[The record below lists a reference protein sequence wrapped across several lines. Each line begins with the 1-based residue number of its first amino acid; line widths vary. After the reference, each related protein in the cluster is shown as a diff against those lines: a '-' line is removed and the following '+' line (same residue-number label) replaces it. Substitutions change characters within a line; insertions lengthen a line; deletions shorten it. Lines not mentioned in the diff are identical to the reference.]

1 MRTGGLVILFAT
13 ALLARGAALSPDQE
27 KDSFRLADESLVVEL
42 AAAEPDVVSPVAI
55 TWDADGKLYVAE
67 MRDYPLDS
75 GGGLIRRLEDRDGDG
90 FYESATVFA
99 DKLSFPNG
107 VLPWNGGILVTA
119 APHIL
124 FLKDTNG
131 DGRADERRIVLTGFA
146 EGNQQLRVNGLLW
159 GLDGWVYG
167 ANGRSDGEMQSPAGG
182 TKISLRGHDF
192 RFRPDTG
199 EFEALAGRSQFG
211 LARDDWG
218 NRFLSWNTIPIR
230 HDAIPE
236 RYLKRN
242 SSLNTADGLQNLLPA
257 GDIGEVFPL
266 TPAPQTF
273 NQESTSHFNAL
284 AGLTIYR
291 GNALPR
297 SYYGNAFMGETLR
310 NLVHRRSL
318 APNGATFIAER
329 TETGRE
335 FLASTDP
342 WFHPVNFA
350 MGPDGALYVVDFYR
364 QWVEHPGYVPE
375 RFRDQFAWRTGS
387 EHGRIWRIRSRGQL
401 PRANPPSLNDASAW
415 QRDTAQR
422 LVIERSDRS
431 NVAQIKQV
439 ASGSSNPVARVQA
452 LHTLRRLGVLDDRLL
467 RAALAGSQPRVRET
481 AIQLAEGRLA
491 QSREFLRS
499 VARLTSDA
507 DARVRLQA
515 ALSLGEAPASERAPV
530 LAQMAVRSDLDP
542 LLSLAIRS
550 SMGDHAWLLLE
561 QISKKPERA
570 GEPPPFAR
578 LELTRALAAEVAAK
592 GDSEDRDSLLRML
605 AKAGQ
610 TRAKVSQLA
619 ILSGFLRGAS
629 MTNPAWRGQIHAWLA
644 SYENGFVP
652 KMINLAD
659 HLTERNETPA
669 AVRDLAVDVLGRV
682 HPSTA
687 SNTFL
692 KLLRPPHSSSTQAA
706 AAETLTQMGDPVL
719 LRQALDGWSQYQVAT
734 RRKILAGSARS
745 AATLSALAASL
756 EQGLVAPAEI
766 DAPLRQSLLR
776 FPQLKPPVRNLLE
789 RNAAPDRKRLIDQF
803 KASLPGNG
811 DRARGAAIF
820 ARLCL
825 QCHAIQGRGQQVG
838 PELSGAGTRGREA
851 LLIDLLDPSREV
863 APDFINYQVSTIAG
877 EILNGLLVTEDAA
890 SVVLRRPNLPDERIP
905 RASLKEVR
913 ATGQSLMPDG
923 LEVNLS
929 PEEIA
934 GLLEFLGHPD
944 RALLP

>member
-1 MRTGGLVILFAT
+1 MKPWNLAVLFAT
-13 ALLARGAALSPDQE
+13 ALLARGAALSPAQE

-42 AAAEPDVVSPVAI
+42 VAAEPDVVSPVAI
-55 TWDADGKLYVAE
+55 AWDADGKLYVAE

-119 APHIL
+119 APHIW
-124 FLKDTNG
+124 FLKDTDG

-167 ANGRSDGEMQSPAGG
+167 ANGRSDGEMQAPAGG
-182 TKISLRGHDF
+182 RKISLRGHDF

-211 LARDDWG
+211 LTRDDWG

-236 RYLKRN
+236 RYLTRN

-257 GDIGEVFPL
+257 GDKGEVFPL

-284 AGLTIYR
+284 AGLMIYR

-329 TETGRE
+329 TEAGRE

-350 MGPDGALYVVDFYR
+350 TGPDGALYVVDFYR

-401 PRANPPSLNDASAW
+401 PRANPPSLNDANAW

-422 LVIERSDRS
+422 LLLERSDRS
-431 NVAQIKQV
+431 NVAQIKQI
-439 ASGSSNPVARVQA
+439 ASGSPNAAARVQA
-452 LHTLRRLGVLDDRLL
+452 LHTLRSLGVLDDRLL

-491 QSREFLRS
+491 PSREFFGNVAALRF
-499 VARLTSDA
+499 DQ

-515 ALSLGEAPASERAPV
+515 ALSLGEGSAPERAAV

-550 SMGDHAWLLLE
+550 SMGNRPWLLLE
-561 QISKKPERA
+561 QISKTPDRA
-570 GEPPPFAR
+570 GPPHLVR

-592 GDSEDRDSLLRML
+592 GDAADRDSLLRML
-605 AKAGQ
+605 AKGGQ
-610 TRAKVSQLA
+610 SRAKISQLA

-629 MTNPAWRGQIHAWLA
+629 MTNPSWRGQIHAWLA
-644 SYENGFVP
+644 PYENGFVP
-652 KMINLAD
+652 RMIDLAD
-659 HLTERNETPA
+659 NLTERNETPA
-669 AVRDLAVDVLGRV
+669 AVRALAIEVLGRV

-692 KLLRPPHSSSTQAA
+692 KLLRPPHPSSTQAA
-706 AAETLTQMGDPVL
+706 AAETLTQMGDPIL

-745 AATLSALAASL
+745 AATLSVLAESL
-756 EQGLVAPAEI
+756 EQGLVAAAEI

-776 FPQLKPPVRNLLE
+776 SPQLKPPVRNLLE
-789 RNAAPDRKRLIDQF
+789 QNAAPDRKRLIDQT
-803 KASLPGNG
+803 KAALPATG
-811 DRARGAAIF
+811 DRARGAEIF

-838 PELSGAGTRGREA
+838 PDLSGTATRGRDA

-863 APDFINYQVSTIAG
+863 APDFINYQVATIAG

-905 RASLKEVR
+905 RSSVKEVR

-929 PEEIA
+929 PEDIA
-934 GLLEFLGHPD
+934 GLLEFLGRPD
-944 RALLP
+944 GGFLP